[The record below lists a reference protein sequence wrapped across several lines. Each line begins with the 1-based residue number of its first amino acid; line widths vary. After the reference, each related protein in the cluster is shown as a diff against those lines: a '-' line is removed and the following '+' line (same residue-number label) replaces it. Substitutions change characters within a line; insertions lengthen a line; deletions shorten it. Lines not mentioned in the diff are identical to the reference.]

1 MEQTLKL
8 TMSGV
13 TELKKEEMQQTNGG
27 WVRIFYTYII
37 MLAKEA
43 VTEGLE
49 KCIEDFKEGFEE
61 GYNN

>member
-1 MEQTLKL
+1 MGKKPNLSMLGVKELGMEET
-8 TMSGV
+8 
-13 TELKKEEMQQTNGG
+13 QQINGG
-27 WVRIFYTYII
+27 WTRILVAYLI

-49 KCIEDFKEGFEE
+49 KCIDDFQEGFEE

>member
-1 MEQTLKL
+1 MGEKLNL
-8 TMSGV
+8 TMLGV
-13 TELKKEEMQQTNGG
+13 TELGMEETQQINGG
-27 WVRIFYTYII
+27 WTRILVAYLI

-49 KCIEDFKEGFEE
+49 KCIDDFQEGFEE

>member
-1 MEQTLKL
+1 ML
-8 TMSGV
+8 GV
-13 TELKKEEMQQTNGG
+13 TELGKEETQQTNGG
-27 WVRIFYTYII
+27 WVRIFYTYLI

-43 VTEGLE
+43 VTEGID